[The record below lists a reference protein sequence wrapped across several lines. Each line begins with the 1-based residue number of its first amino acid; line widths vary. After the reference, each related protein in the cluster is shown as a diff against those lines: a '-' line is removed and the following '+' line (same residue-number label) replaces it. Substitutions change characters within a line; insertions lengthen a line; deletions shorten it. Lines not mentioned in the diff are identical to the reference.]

1 MKKGAAPRAAVNA
14 ATGAKAASSGT
25 EAPLAS
31 VDLAAPVFVDTS
43 VLILSE
49 DGADPLRRLQAMR
62 WLRALWQQR
71 LGRTSS
77 QVLNDFYLTVTTR
90 IEPAMPN
97 GDARAEVRRY
107 QRWAP
112 WSTDHATVESA
123 WSLESRF
130 SLPYADALIVAAAK
144 AQGCETLLSLALPHG
159 QLYDSVLIVDPLRA
173 LPAGVSASDGAF
185 GGACDSVPPLAAVS
199 P

>member
-1 MKKGAAPRAAVNA
+1 MTTLAEFTAPVEL
-14 ATGAKAASSGT
+14 T
-25 EAPLAS
+25 
-31 VDLAAPVFVDTS
+31 APVFVDTS

-49 DGADPLRRLQAMR
+49 DGADPERRARVMA
-62 WLRALWQQR
+62 WLRCLWQQR

-77 QVLNDFYLTVTTR
+77 QVLNDFYRSVTTH
-90 IEPAMPN
+90 ILPAMPN

-144 AQGCETLLSLALPHG
+144 AQGCETVLSLALPHG
-159 QLYDSVLIVDPLRA
+159 QLYDSVLILDPLRA
-173 LPAGVSASDGAF
+173 LPAGVSLSEL
-185 GGACDSVPPLAAVS
+185 PPAVAVA

>member
-1 MKKGAAPRAAVNA
+1 MSAPVEL
-14 ATGAKAASSGT
+14 T
-25 EAPLAS
+25 
-31 VDLAAPVFVDTS
+31 APVFVDTS

-49 DGADPLRRLQAMR
+49 DGADPASRAQAMA
-62 WLRALWQQR
+62 WLRCLWQQR

-77 QVLNDFYLTVTTR
+77 QVLNDFYRSVTTR
-90 IEPAMPN
+90 ISPSMPN

-123 WSLESRF
+123 WSIESRF

-144 AQGCETLLSLALPHG
+144 AQGCEIVLSRALPHG

-173 LPAGVSASDGAF
+173 LPAGVSPSELLPAA
-185 GGACDSVPPLAAVS
+185 ALA